1 MNNSRF
7 PARRPRRH
15 VDGVLL
21 LDKPLGISSNHA
33 LQKIRRLYNA
43 DKGGHTGTLD
53 PLATGLLP
61 ICLGEATKF
70 SGDWLNADKRYR
82 ATVRLGVTTATADAE
97 GEVLQRRAVNTTP
110 SAIELALAAYT
121 GEIEQI
127 PPMYSALKRDGK
139 PYYEYAREGI
149 ELDRAPRRVHIHS
162 LALVDILGDDSFIFD
177 VACSKGTYV
186 RTLAADIG
194 EHLGCGAHLS
204 ALRRTGLGRLD
215 VADSLAF
222 AALDMLSPDELDQ
235 KLHAPD
241 YLLMELPA
249 VELDPINAVRINFG
263 QTVPWSGVRG
273 RIRVYDHDKNFLGVC
288 LGSDEGVLQP
298 QRLIS
303 HAPN

>member
-21 LDKPLGISSNHA
+21 LDKPLGISSNQA
-33 LQKIRRLYNA
+33 LQKVRRLYNA

-82 ATVRLGVTTATADAE
+82 ATVRLGVTTVTADAE
-97 GEVLQRRAVNTTP
+97 GEVLQRRAVDTTP
-110 SAIELALAAYT
+110 SAIEHALAAFT

-149 ELDRAPRRVHIHS
+149 ELERTPRRVHIHS
-162 LALVDILGDDSFIFD
+162 LALVEILGVDSFIFD

-215 VADSLAF
+215 VADSHTF
-222 AALDMLSPDELDQ
+222 AALDTLTHDELDR

-241 YLLMELPA
+241 YLLLELPA
-249 VELDPINAVRINFG
+249 VELDPVNAVRISFG
-263 QTVPWSGVRG
+263 QAVPWSGARG
-273 RIRVYDHDKNFLGVC
+273 RIRVYDRDKNFLGVC
-288 LGSDEGVLQP
+288 LGGDEGILQP
-298 QRLIS
+298 QRLIAQS
-303 HAPN
+303 PH